1 MEQQVSIQLSPLARA
16 TALSRFAKRLPI
28 INQETAD
35 AAGIELNNLKVLRD
49 DMRRILKNETDPLML
64 VVDAAKEKYSP
75 AIRVVDGTMATL
87 RQKIGEFALQQQ
99 RIAAAARAEADARIA
114 AITAE
119 ANAKLAASQA
129 RFDRE
134 QESVAAEAAS
144 ARPAAVEVPSEA
156 DLFAQPDHVNVV
168 DEDAAMAPD
177 NGPHIAESAPSA
189 AQVAAQ
195 AEAVAIA
202 QAADDA
208 VARELAC
215 LPTAKVSG
223 VRTTG
228 RLDFKVIDMHALV
241 KFVAA
246 NPEHLALLT
255 TSTTAI
261 RTVIKKMGLDTEI
274 DGISVFDALTVITT
288 GKPT

>member
-1 MEQQVSIQLSPLARA
+1 VSIQLSPLARA

-49 DMRRILKNETDPLML
+49 DMRRILKSETDPLMV
-64 VVDAAKEKYSP
+64 VVDAAKAKYSP
-75 AIRVVDGTMATL
+75 AIRVVDETMTAL
-87 RQKIGEFALQQQ
+87 RQKIGGFALQQQ
-99 RIAAAARAEADARIA
+99 RIAAVARAEADARIA

-119 ANAKLAASQA
+119 ANAKLAAAQA

-134 QESVAAEAAS
+134 QESAAAEAAC
-144 ARPAAVEVPSEA
+144 ARPAAAEPPSEA
-156 DLFAQPDHVNVV
+156 DLFAQPDHHAAG
-168 DEDAAMAPD
+168 EDAAMAPD
-177 NGPHIAESAPSA
+177 DGRHIADSAPSA
-189 AQVAAQ
+189 AHEAAQ

-228 RLDFKVIDMHALV
+228 RLDFRLDDLLAVV
-241 KFVAA
+241 RFVNQ
-246 NPEHLALLT
+246 NPEYINLL
-255 TSTTAI
+255 SLSITAV
-261 RTVIKKMGLDTEI
+261 RAEIKKTGLDTKI

-288 GKPT
+288 GKPK